1 MKTLNNQTALVTGGS
16 RGIGRAIALA
26 MAEEGANVA
35 ILYAGNETAAAQ
47 TVQEAEAFG
56 VKALSYRC
64 DVSSEQAVKE
74 TVDQVLKD
82 FGRVDILVN
91 NAGIVR
97 DGFLLS
103 MKEEAFDD
111 VINTNLKGAFHLI
124 RQLYS
129 HMMRRKSGRIINI
142 SSIVGLNGNAAQ
154 ANYAAAKAGII
165 GLTKSTAKELAA
177 RGVTC
182 NAIAPGFIHSDMT
195 DAMPEKA
202 RDAISSQ
209 IQMKRVGQ
217 PQDVAALAVFLAGPG
232 ASYITGEVIRV
243 DGGLAM

>member
-1 MKTLNNQTALVTGGS
+1 M
-16 RGIGRAIALA
+16 
-26 MAEEGANVA
+26 
-35 ILYAGNETAAAQ
+35 
-47 TVQEAEAFG
+47 
-56 VKALSYRC
+56 
-64 DVSSEQAVKE
+64 
-74 TVDQVLKD
+74 
-82 FGRVDILVN
+82 N

-209 IQMKRVGQ
+209 IPMKRVGQ

>member
-74 TVDQVLKD
+74 TVDEVLKD
-82 FGRVDILVN
+82 FGRVGILVN

-209 IQMKRVGQ
+209 IPMKRVGQ

>member
-142 SSIVGLNGNAAQ
+142 SSVVGLNGNAAQ

-209 IQMKRVGQ
+209 IPMKRVGQ
-217 PQDVAALAVFLAGPG
+217 PQNVAALAVFLAGPG

>member
-74 TVDQVLKD
+74 TVDEVLKD

-182 NAIAPGFIHSDMT
+182 NAIGPGFIHSDMT

-209 IQMKRVGQ
+209 IPMKRVGQ

>member
-56 VKALSYRC
+56 VKAVSYRC

-111 VINTNLKGAFHLI
+111 VINTNLKGAFHLT

-142 SSIVGLNGNAAQ
+142 SSIVGLNGHAAQ
-154 ANYAAAKAGII
+154 ANYAAAKAGVI

-209 IQMKRVGQ
+209 IPMKQVGQ